1 MVENSSLRTITVSRE
16 RSINVGDDYHGTR
29 VITSMMLCVNI
40 MMTSQNPDFSNHCQN
55 NKNDNTNDD
64 GDDVDDDDRDDDNAD
79 DHDDDDHDDYYYH
92 YYECVVLVFLM
103 LLSWWP
109 FVDGGDT
116 L

>member
-1 MVENSSLRTITVSRE
+1 MSRE
-16 RSINVGDDYHGTR
+16 RSINVGDDYHGIR
-29 VITSMMLCVNI
+29 AITSMMLCVNI
-40 MMTSQNPDFSNHCQN
+40 MMTAISQIITKKHG
-55 NKNDNTNDD
+55 NDNTNDD
-64 GDDVDDDDRDDDNAD
+64 GDDVDDDDHDDDNAD
-79 DHDDDDHDDYYYH
+79 DHDDDDHDDYYCH